1 MNLQITGRHMDITP
15 AIHDYVTEKVEKIKR
30 HFDHLIDVNIILSV
44 EKLVQKAE
52 ATMHV
57 SGKTLFVE
65 CENENLYAAI
75 DMLVDKLDRQVTRH
89 KEKLSGRRHD
99 GSGKQVAE

>member
-75 DMLVDKLDRQVTRH
+75 DMLVDKLERQVRRH